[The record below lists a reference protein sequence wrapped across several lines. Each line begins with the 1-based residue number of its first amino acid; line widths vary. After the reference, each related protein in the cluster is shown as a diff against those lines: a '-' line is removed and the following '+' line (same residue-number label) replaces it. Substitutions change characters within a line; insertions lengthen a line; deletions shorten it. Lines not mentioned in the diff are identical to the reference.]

1 MLEKEFLRQ
10 RNSLDLRK
18 IERLV
23 EDNDLIDIVVFGSF
37 IRGERYRD
45 IDVCVIGHTKT
56 PEERIEIVKDL
67 SNILGER
74 FHVTYSSLE
83 SLFEGEPIWR
93 AIFHEGYSVLRN
105 SPISELLGMRS
116 VVIFSYSLEGLSAS
130 EKVRLTYTLK
140 GRKSGE
146 GLVEK
151 YGGVY
156 LGRGVIMVPVEHSD
170 SFREV
175 FDLWNVKYDE
185 KTCFTLSEL

>member
-1 MLEKEFLRQ
+1 MLEVEFSRQ
-10 RNSLDLRK
+10 RKSLDLGK
-18 IERLV
+18 VERFV
-23 EDNDLIDIVVFGSF
+23 RENDLIDIVVFGSF
-37 IRGERYRD
+37 IRGEIYRD
-45 IDVCVIGHTKT
+45 VDVCVIGRTKT
-56 PEERIEIVKDL
+56 PRERMEIVKDL

-93 AIFHEGYSVLRN
+93 AIFHEGYSLLRN
-105 SPISELLGMRS
+105 RPISELLGMRS
-116 VVIFSYSLEGLSAS
+116 VVIFSYSLEGLSTS
-130 EKVRLTYTLK
+130 KKVRLTYTLK

-185 KTCFTLSEL
+185 KTCFILAEL